1 MRRPLPALGF
11 EIGTNCRR
19 GDLLLLGNALCYSF
33 YLVLSRPIL
42 AHYRVTTVVSQ
53 LFLYGAAPILLFT
66 APALARFQPSAVSAT
81 SWASFAGVVVFCTVL
96 PYFLNSWA
104 LARADASRV
113 AIYVFFQP
121 VIASLLAVLILKES
135 FSLRAGIAA
144 LLIFA
149 GLGISIARRS
159 LPAGAIP

>member
-1 MRRPLPALGF
+1 M
-11 EIGTNCRR
+11 
-19 GDLLLLGNALCYSF
+19 
-33 YLVLSRPIL
+33 
-42 AHYRVTTVVSQ
+42 
-53 LFLYGAAPILLFT
+53 
-66 APALARFQPSAVSAT
+66 SAT

-104 LARADASRV
+104 LARADALRV

-135 FSLRAGIAA
+135 VSLRAGIAA

-149 GLGISIARRS
+149 GLGTSIARRS